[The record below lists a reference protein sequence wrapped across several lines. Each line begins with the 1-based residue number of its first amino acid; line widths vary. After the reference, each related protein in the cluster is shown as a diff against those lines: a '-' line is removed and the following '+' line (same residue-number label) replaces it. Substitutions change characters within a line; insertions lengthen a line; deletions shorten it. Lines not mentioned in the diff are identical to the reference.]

1 MPLFT
6 PSAVL
11 DRVTEIAPPL
21 LQELGA
27 EILLLDVDNTL
38 AADGSQEPFPGAVE
52 WTWKIREAG
61 FQIMI
66 LSNNFRDR
74 VEPFA
79 EKFNLPCLCL
89 AMKPL
94 PFGYWAALHRL
105 KTKRKK
111 AVVVGDQIFTDVLG
125 AGLAGMKSIL
135 LTPEK
140 EEDSFSFRVRRAL
153 ERPIRKR
160 LKQRADGKKSSGGG

>member
-1 MPLFT
+1 MPLLT

-11 DRVTEIAPPL
+11 DRVTDIAPPL
-21 LQELGA
+21 LHTLGA
-27 EILLLDVDNTL
+27 ETLLLDVDNTL
-38 AADGSQEPFPGAVE
+38 APDGSQEPFPGAVE
-52 WTWKIREAG
+52 WTWKMREAG

-79 EKFNLPCLCL
+79 MKFGLPCLCM

-94 PFGYWAALHRL
+94 PFGYLAAARRL
-105 KTKRKK
+105 KTVRKK

-125 AGLAGMKSIL
+125 ASLAGMKSVL
-135 LTPEK
+135 LTPAK

-153 ERPIRKR
+153 EKPIRKK
-160 LKQRADGKKSSGGG
+160 LKQCADGKK